1 MADDKAKKKIDP
13 ATKQED
19 DSPPQNKHGVLTTQT
34 TPKGPDE
41 TRVSATDPGHKDK
54 KR

>member
-1 MADDKAKKKIDP
+1 MADKADETKKPTDDK
-13 ATKQED
+13 D
-19 DSPPQNKHGVLTTQT
+19 DSPPQNKHGILTTQD

-54 KR
+54 D